1 MSSPQLAS
9 HPWHKELPGLGS
21 EEEFAALRRIFRE
34 SDYSTEGL
42 KRHLNVAELH
52 EYKTPPAEVRDA
64 HPIERPIDALIRLFL
79 DAVYVDEAALARAL
93 PADALAA
100 MWSLNLLAKS
110 PDHPGMCYSNVSIPP
125 VGTVLTIM
133 DRAVG
138 PDSTTCRLP
147 ADVVYPAVVENT
159 RDFVA
164 GIPHTPCDALLDIG
178 TGTGIAALEGARY
191 ARHSWGTDIIPRPV
205 RFAEFNRRF
214 NGLDNMTTLQGDL
227 YEPVEGLTF
236 DRIVTHPPYVPARKT
251 GLVFR
256 DGGEDGEQIIRRVV
270 EGLPRFLRP
279 GGRMYSLHMA
289 SDRTGEP
296 YEQRIR
302 KWLGSQQAEFDVVV
316 VTLRVHAP
324 KDFLA
329 RQINVLKREPSE
341 MGFCLEMWAANKTEF
356 LIYGWVLVRR
366 HDGSRPPVTARANAG
381 KEYQP
386 RHREWLL
393 DFETGAA
400 SPGGTSMLLGSK
412 PVLSPHCELVVLNR
426 VRDGRF
432 CAEEFQTR
440 THRPFDNTASVEG
453 WVAELIAEC
462 DGTRSGQELFDRR
475 VAEGVLPADA
485 DVEEFAKV
493 LRWLVSNGIL
503 WLPDRPL
510 D

>member
-1 MSSPQLAS
+1 MASPQPAS
-9 HPWHKELPGLGS
+9 HPWHKELPRLGS

-34 SDYSTEGL
+34 SEYSTEGL
-42 KRHLNVAELH
+42 KRHFNVGKLE
-52 EYKTPPAEVRDA
+52 EYKTPPIDVRESQ
-64 HPIERPIDALIRLFL
+64 PVERPIDALIRLFL
-79 DAVYVDEAALARAL
+79 DAVYVEEAALARAL
-93 PADALAA
+93 PGEAVAAL
-100 MWSLNLLAKS
+100 WSLNLLARS
-110 PDHPGMCYSNVSIPP
+110 PQRAGQCYSNFSIPP
-125 VGTVLTIM
+125 AGGVLTTM
-133 DRAVG
+133 DRAAG
-138 PDSTTCRLP
+138 PDGAICALP

-164 GIPHTPCDALLDIG
+164 GLPDTPCEALLDIG

-191 ARHSWGTDIIPRPV
+191 ARHCWGTDIIARPV
-205 RFAEFNRRF
+205 RFAEFNRRL
-214 NGLDNMTTLQGDL
+214 NGLGNMTTLLGDL

-316 VTLRVHAP
+316 VTLQIHEP
-324 KDFLA
+324 KDFLG
-329 RQINVLKREPSE
+329 RQLNVIKRDPGEV
-341 MGFCLEMWAANKTEF
+341 GFWMEMWEANKTEF
-356 LIYGWVLVRR
+356 LVYSWVLVRR
-366 HDGSRPPVTARANAG
+366 HDGSRPPVTARAHAG
-381 KEYQP
+381 EEYRP

-393 DFETGAA
+393 DFESDAA
-400 SPGGTSMLLGSK
+400 AAGGTAMLLAGR

-432 CAEEFQTR
+432 NAEEFQTR
-440 THRPFDNTASVEG
+440 THRPFDNSARIEG

-462 DGTRSGQELFDRR
+462 DGTRTGQEHFDRR
-475 VAEGVLPADA
+475 VAQGVLPADA
-485 DVEEFAKV
+485 SAAEFAGV
-493 LRWLVSNGIL
+493 LRWLISNGIL
-503 WLPDRPL
+503 RLPDRPL